1 MRLNMLII
9 LSPLFS
15 ELVAR
20 VALDLV
26 FLGKKKSNKVLGRL
40 VFARKVVSRLALQC
54 REQLLISHSLTMQ
67 LELGR
72 VKTFCS
78 LGRSQL
84 LDRAAV

>member
-26 FLGKKKSNKVLGRL
+26 FLGKKKSHNVLGRL

-54 REQLLISHSLTMQ
+54 R
-67 LELGR
+67 
-72 VKTFCS
+72 
-78 LGRSQL
+78 
-84 LDRAAV
+84 

>member
-26 FLGKKKSNKVLGRL
+26 FLGKKKKATMFL
-40 VFARKVVSRLALQC
+40 VDLFLP
-54 REQLLISHSLTMQ
+54 
-67 LELGR
+67 
-72 VKTFCS
+72 
-78 LGRSQL
+78 GRSYQGL
-84 LDRAAV
+84 LCSAESSFSFHTVSLCS